1 MLFLAHS
8 GQMMFSPSWEER
20 SSQNYL
26 HLRSKPYLDESLAN
40 HGDLAL
46 VTKEALIVP
55 GQGLKSHKLCAAQT
69 SFAWEI
75 CKY

>member
-8 GQMMFSPSWEER
+8 GQMIFSPSWDDQN
-20 SSQNYL
+20 SQIK
-26 HLRSKPYLDESLAN
+26 HFSDQFYLDESLPN

-55 GQGLKSHKLCAAQT
+55 SQGLEGHKFCAAQT
-69 SFAWEI
+69 SFAWENM
-75 CKY
+75 